1 MRFKLTKWYF
11 EVKLLENRVKIII
24 VRHGQ
29 SLGNLNRIFL
39 GHTDLDLSELGYRQA
54 KATAEHLKNE
64 KIDLIYSSDLKRA
77 YNTALPHAE
86 MRDLTIIPSKNLR
99 EAYVGAWENM
109 NVDDILTK
117 WGREVFVDQ
126 WKNNFGCFTFPDGE
140 STRAAG
146 ERFYKKISSIC
157 SENIGKTIFI
167 SSHAAI
173 IRSFWA
179 IISDVHAE
187 EVSEKIPFP
196 TNASYSIA
204 YYENGKITPISYSN
218 DEHLADVGITKV
230 NLI

>member
-1 MRFKLTKWYF
+1 M
-11 EVKLLENRVKIII
+11 ENKVKIILI
-24 VRHGQ
+24 RHGQ

-39 GHTDLDLSELGYRQA
+39 GHTDLDLSDLGYRQA

-64 KIDLIYSSDLKRA
+64 KIDLIYSSDLIRA

-86 MRDLTIIPSKNLR
+86 IREIDVISNKNLR

-109 NVDDILTK
+109 NVDEIITK
-117 WGREVFVDQ
+117 WGRGVFEGQ
-126 WKNNFGCFTFPDGE
+126 WKNNFGCFTFPGGE

-146 ERFYKKISSIC
+146 ERMYNEIINIC
-157 SENIGKTIFI
+157 NDKEGQTVLI

-179 IISDVHAE
+179 IINDVPCE
-187 EVSEKIPFP
+187 KVSEMIPFP
-196 TNASYSIA
+196 TNASYSIC
-204 YYENGKITPISYSN
+204 YYENGKIAPFSYSN
-218 DEHLADVGITKV
+218 DGHLVDVGITKV

>member
-1 MRFKLTKWYF
+1 MN
-11 EVKLLENRVKIII
+11 NRVKIII
-24 VRHGQ
+24 IRHGQ

-39 GHTDLDLSELGYRQA
+39 GHTDLDLSDLGYRQA
-54 KATAEHLKNE
+54 KATAEYLKNE
-64 KIDLIYSSDLKRA
+64 RIDSIYSSDLIRA
-77 YNTALPHAE
+77 YNTALPHAKIRGLSVIE
-86 MRDLTIIPSKNLR
+86 NKNLR

-109 NVDDILTK
+109 HVDDILAK

-126 WKNNFGCFTFPDGE
+126 WKNNFGCFVFPDGE

-146 ERFYKKISSIC
+146 ERFYRELISIC
-157 SENIGKTIFI
+157 SENEGKTLLV

-179 IISDVHAE
+179 IISGVPAE

-204 YYENGKITPISYSN
+204 YYENGKITPFSYSN
-218 DEHLADVGITKV
+218 DGHLADVGITKV
-230 NLI
+230 NLF